1 MKRRVVMKAFLALGL
16 ALVSSVVS
24 AQTINPTPQKPAVIR
39 ISYNA
44 VELMGSKIVQWEPE
58 HAMGTIFK
66 NMVETASDGA
76 IKVELYP
83 NAQLGDN
90 KASYEMLRAG
100 NIEGVIATG
109 VLPIFFPEFEVISI
123 PYLFKSPEVA
133 WYVFDNTKY
142 WKDLGERLRQK
153 TGMRLLAMGQ
163 NGVRNFTHKDK
174 FIKTPADLKGEKIRV
189 MQSPIFVNMMQ
200 AFGANAV
207 PIAWSELYSA
217 LQTGVVKGQENP
229 ISVIIGG
236 SLFEVQKYM
245 TMDAHLWSEDSFVIN
260 DKFYSSLPKQ
270 YQNIIKQAAK
280 VAETTNRGVET
291 IHSMGPGLELLKEK
305 GMKVYVPTDAE
316 KEAFA
321 KVAQPA
327 VRKYLEEKL
336 GKAPVQGI
344 VDAVSEAEKALG
356 YR

>member
-1 MKRRVVMKAFLALGL
+1 MKRRVLVNALAILSLVATTSPAF
-16 ALVSSVVS
+16 
-24 AQTINPTPQKPAVIR
+24 AQKINPTPQKPVTLK

-58 HAMGTIFK
+58 HGMATIFK
-66 NMVETASDGA
+66 NMVENATDGA

-90 KASYEMLRAG
+90 KASYEMLKAG
-100 NIEGVIATG
+100 SIEAVIATG
-109 VLPIFFPEFEVISI
+109 VIPIYFPEFELISI
-123 PYLFKSPEVA
+123 PYLFKSPEIA
-133 WYVFDNTKY
+133 WWVFDNSKF
-142 WKDLGERLRQK
+142 WRDFSERFRVK

-174 FIKTPADLKGEKIRV
+174 FLKKPADLKGEKIRV
-189 MQSPIFVNMMQ
+189 MQSPIFVNMMN

-236 SLFEVQKYM
+236 SIYEVQKYM
-245 TMDAHLWSEDSFVIN
+245 TMDAHLWSEDSLIIS
-260 DKFYSSLPKQ
+260 DKFYNSLPKNF
-270 YQNIIKQAAK
+270 QNIIRQAAK
-280 VAETTNRGVET
+280 VAETTNRGIET

-316 KEAFA
+316 KDAFA

-327 VRKYLEEKL
+327 VQKYLEDKL
-336 GKAPVQGI
+336 GKPAVKGMF
-344 VDAVSEAEKALG
+344 DAVAEAEKALG
-356 YR
+356 Y

>member
-1 MKRRVVMKAFLALGL
+1 MKRRIALAVIAALGL
-16 ALVSSVVS
+16 AVTSSLAV
-24 AQTINPTPQKPAVIR
+24 AQTINPTPQKPAVLR

-44 VELMGSKIVQWEPE
+44 VELMSSKIVQWEPE
-58 HAMGTIFK
+58 HGMGTIFK
-66 NMVETASDGA
+66 NIVESSTDGA
-76 IKVELYP
+76 VKVELYP

-100 NIEGVIATG
+100 NIEAVIATG
-109 VLPIFFPEFEVISI
+109 VLPLFFPEFEVISI
-123 PYLFKSPEVA
+123 PYLFKSPEIA

-142 WKDLGERLRQK
+142 WRDLGERLRQK

-174 FIKTPADLKGEKIRV
+174 FIKSPADLKGEKIRV

-245 TMDAHLWSEDSFVIN
+245 TMDAHLWSEDSLVIN
-260 DKFYSSLPKQ
+260 DKFYNSLPKNFQ
-270 YQNIIKQAAK
+270 IIIKQAAK
-280 VAETTNRGVET
+280 VAETTNRGIET

-316 KEAFA
+316 KQAFA
-321 KVAQPA
+321 NVCQPA
-327 VRKYLEEKL
+327 VKKYLEDKL
-336 GKAPVQGI
+336 GKATVQGI
-344 VDAVSEAEKALG
+344 FDAVAEAEKSFG
-356 YR
+356 YK